1 MPAMSDKK
9 TQLIE
14 ASIDLFARE
23 GFWNTPTSRIAKH
36 AGVATGTLFNYFES
50 KDVLID
56 EVYLQLKHEW
66 FEHINAGFPES
77 GDVKESMEHVWF
89 RWIDWGMRSPVRYQ
103 LLQQLK
109 LSDLVS
115 VETQRRQEEDLA
127 SMQDLLESGFA
138 QGLFEDIS
146 VEYFAA
152 IFQACVEAAVS
163 IAASQNLKDMALT
176 KHIAQ
181 GFVIF
186 WKGVTK

>member
-1 MPAMSDKK
+1 MSDKK

-14 ASIDLFARE
+14 ASIDLFAQE

-50 KDVLID
+50 KDALID

-66 FEHINAGFPES
+66 FNHIMDGFPQN
-77 GDVKESMEHVWF
+77 GDIKESLEHVWF
-89 RWIDWGMRSPVRYQ
+89 RYIDWSVRNAVRYQ

-115 VETQRRQEEDLA
+115 AETQRQQEAEMAQMLV
-127 SMQDLLESGFA
+127 LLEGGFA
-138 QGLFEDIS
+138 QGLFVDIS

-152 IFQACVEAAVS
+152 IFQACIEAAVS
-163 IAASQNLKDMALT
+163 IAMSQDLKDMALT

-186 WKGVTK
+186 WNGITV

>member
-1 MPAMSDKK
+1 MSDKK

-14 ASIDLFARE
+14 ASINLFAQE

-50 KDVLID
+50 KVVLID

-66 FEHINAGFPES
+66 LDHITVGFPES
-77 GDVKESMEHVWF
+77 GDIKESMEHVWF
-89 RWIDWGMRSPVRYQ
+89 RWIDWGVHNPVRYQ

-115 VETQRRQEEDLA
+115 AETQRSQEEDLA
-127 SMQDLLESGFA
+127 PLRVILESGFN
-138 QGLFEDIS
+138 QGLFAEIS
-146 VEYFAA
+146 VDYFAS
-152 IFQACVEAAVS
+152 IFQACIEATIF

-186 WKGVTK
+186 WKGVTV

>member
-1 MPAMSDKK
+1 MSDKE

-14 ASIDLFARE
+14 ASIDLFAQE

-50 KDVLID
+50 KDALID
-56 EVYLQLKHEW
+56 EVYLQLKREW
-66 FEHINAGFPES
+66 LGHIMEDFPES
-77 GDVKESMEHVWF
+77 GDVQECMEHAWF
-89 RWIDWGMRSPVRYQ
+89 RNIDWSVRNPVRHQ

-115 VETQRRQEEDLA
+115 VETQRSQEEDFAPLQA
-127 SMQDLLESGFA
+127 ILESGFA
-138 QGLFEDIS
+138 QGLFVDIS
-146 VEYFAA
+146 IEYFAT
-152 IFQACVEAAVS
+152 IFLASSEAAVS
-163 IAASQNLKDMALT
+163 IALSQNLKDMALT

-181 GFVIF
+181 GFVVF